1 MGKFI
6 IIQDMRSLP
15 CYKNVNARLLYV
27 HVAMGCDI
35 STYTYATSLRRLAA
49 ELDMTVDTIRHA
61 IKVLERDG
69 LIDVEKAPRCA
80 PQCAPQGTPHTTPH
94 PTPHLTIL
102 KIRKN
107 GTPNGTPNITPNTTP
122 NTTPNPTPNPN
133 DINNKIYITEKDLT
147 HDARVSAWV
156 KLLEKEFSLDQEAAE
171 AAMKAFFRRQRLKGK
186 TWESEGDALAH
197 LLAWCEKRL
206 PRQQH
211 VTKNGTTDH
220 DARIAEYQRTEAERK
235 QQDEVE
241 RLEAEVEKLT
251 RWRREALQRKDKHQ
265 ADALATAITDMQARL
280 QTAERRGA

>member
-15 CYKNVNARLLYV
+15 CYKNVNARLLYI

-35 STYTYATSLRRLAA
+35 STYSYVTSLRRLAG

-69 LIDVEKAPRCA
+69 LIDVEKT
-80 PQCAPQGTPHTTPH
+80 PQGAPQGAPHGAPHSTPHS
-94 PTPHLTIL
+94 TPHLTIL
-102 KIRKN
+102 KIKKN
-107 GTPNGTPNITPNTTP
+107 GTPNGTLNTTP
-122 NTTPNPTPNPN
+122 NTTPSTTPSTTENPN

-147 HDARVSAWV
+147 HDARVSAWA
-156 KLLEKEFSLDQEAAE
+156 KLLEGEFSLDTEAAE
-171 AAMKAFFRRQRLKGK
+171 AAVKAFFRRQRLKGK

-206 PRQQH
+206 PRQH
-211 VTKNGTTDH
+211 AAKAGKLSDH
-220 DARIAEYQRTEAERK
+220 DARMAEYQRTEAEKK
-235 QQDEVE
+235 QQDEEE
-241 RLEAEVEKLT
+241 RLKDEVEKLT
-251 RWRREALQRKDKHQ
+251 RWRREALQRKDKQQ
-265 ADALATAITDMQARL
+265 ADVLAAAITDMKARL